1 VVFTVT
7 ISDEGLIK
15 DENTRGQNGFD
26 NEGSAFAMEVGRW
39 SVVVEIKLLKQWCRL
54 LMRRGVRIEPIDDIK
69 MFIRLRGST

>member
-1 VVFTVT
+1 
-7 ISDEGLIK
+7 
-15 DENTRGQNGFD
+15 
-26 NEGSAFAMEVGRW
+26 MEVGRW